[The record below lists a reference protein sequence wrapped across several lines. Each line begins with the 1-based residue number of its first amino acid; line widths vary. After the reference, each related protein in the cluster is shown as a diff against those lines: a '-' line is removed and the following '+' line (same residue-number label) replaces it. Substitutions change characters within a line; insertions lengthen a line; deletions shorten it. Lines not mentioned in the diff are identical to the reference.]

1 MVDEN
6 LDEKENSRQSQIEK
20 IQAGLFLT
28 LVTSI
33 GVLSGFGY
41 SVGAVKKRETKEYPK
56 HLEKKLV
63 YLHEQG
69 ADLARRALLRA
80 TLYTVSGFTLTCLA
94 IWKISGAN
102 SFAELRRASSQDQK
116 LVSTTRTPEGQ
127 RRTHRVLCGLKQL
140 STVDRRVLGGVEEEA
155 IVAAVFYL
163 SL

>member
-102 SFAELRRASSQDQK
+102 SFAELRLKIKSLFPQLARPKDNGG
-116 LVSTTRTPEGQ
+116 RTEFKNLTDLMQ
-127 RRTHRVLCGLKQL
+127 YVIDEDNSAKEKKKK
-140 STVDRRVLGGVEEEA
+140 EEP
-155 IVAAVFYL
+155 
-163 SL
+163 